1 MLGAAISCSVACSRP
16 VMSPVLALLF
26 SQDSLIWRAFAR
38 LFAIAPPPFTGIY
51 RARRQGG
58 ARCGA
63 PFECDTRAPDPR
75 LRLGLRQ
82 KLVAVDLVE
91 VDRLLEQVDVD
102 ERLLQQ
108 LPAGPVGMANAV
120 LLRVGTVEQ

>member
-51 RARRQGG
+51 RARGRGG
-58 ARCGA
+58 PCCVA
-63 PFECDTRAPDPR
+63 PLGCATRARDR
-75 LRLGLRQ
+75 GLRFGLR
-82 KLVAVDLVE
+82 KKFVAVAFVE
-91 VDRLLEQVDVD
+91 VDGLLEQVDVD
-102 ERLLQQ
+102 ERFLQQ
-108 LPAGPVGMANAV
+108 PPAGPVGMANAF
-120 LLRVGTVEQ
+120 LLRVGT